1 MLCGQRFAQEE
12 RTHPFV
18 AFVSHTSLLS
28 VLRSLIFL
36 ESIGV
41 CFACLHIVWVWCVCV
56 FGNRGRNRV
65 ELYYLFALFY
75 VHVCLPPTLPLHAS
89 IVPLCSFSSLKVV
102 IKIKSK
108 RSFRPHT
115 SFKPIALLPCSVL
128 FCSWLEWVKTHNI
141 TPHCS

>member
-1 MLCGQRFAQEE
+1 MANDLRRKRGHILFRCIYF
-12 RTHPFV
+12 PY
-18 AFVSHTSLLS
+18 LS
-28 VLRSLIFL
+28 VISFAIFDFF

-41 CFACLHIVWVWCVCV
+41 CFASLHFVCIWCIWCVWEP
-56 FGNRGRNRV
+56 REESSRV
-65 ELYYLFALFY
+65 VLFVCSFY

-128 FCSWLEWVKTHNI
+128 FCSWLEWLKTH
-141 TPHCS
+141 TSHHTALD